1 MKKQQFQIAA
11 SVCLFAWLLLQSV
24 GLDLPFKAVNLG
36 GWLVIEGWMTPS
48 LFDGIPNKDLL
59 VSVATD
65 MAVLRSAMNVEALLA
80 ELGYRN
86 DGTQVHFKS
95 VRLNKYL
102 CAENG
107 GGSALVAN
115 RDVPKRWETFR
126 VSFLFFVLCL
136 VLHILLFVLVCAL
149 QHFVNLQLWRINET
163 TFNFRVFNKDFVG
176 LGTQG
181 QGIKVFAHAAEPG
194 IAETF
199 KIVHN
204 SDHPLRVR
212 IQASNDFYLQAETE
226 NSVMADYSGSLDDWG
241 DQDPSVFE
249 MHIVKNLQ
257 GEYQLTNGYGPDEAP
272 KILRNHWSTYIVED
286 DFRFMSQNGLNA
298 VRIPV
303 GWWIIYDPVPP
314 KPFVGG
320 SLQAL
325 DNAFTWA
332 LNYNMKVILDLHAVP
347 GSQNGNHHSG
357 TRDGFL
363 EWDNSKIQETVSV
376 IDFLA
381 KRYAGH
387 PSLGAIELMNE
398 PLAPGVTLD
407 SLKEYYK
414 EGYDAVRTYT
424 ASAYVILS
432 NRLGE
437 ANSTE
442 LFPLAAGFNY
452 SVIDVHYYNRYS
464 DYFKRLNGQQNVD
477 YVYGK
482 RSKEL
487 REVTRE
493 GGPLSFI
500 GEWTADLYIDNASMR
515 DYRRFA
521 KAQLDV
527 YGKATFGWAYWSY
540 KCEQKHWSFSVLT
553 ATAFYS
559 VIEDELGSF

>member
-1 MKKQQFQIAA
+1 MKKQQQRIAA
-11 SVCLFAWLLLQSV
+11 SLCLFAWLLLQCV
-24 GLDLPFKAVNLG
+24 GQDLPFKAVNLG
-36 GWLVIEGWMTPS
+36 GWLVTEGWMTPS

-59 VSVATD
+59 
-65 MAVLRSAMNVEALLA
+65 
-80 ELGYRN
+80 

-95 VRLNKYL
+95 VKLNKYL

-126 VSFLFFVLCL
+126 
-136 VLHILLFVLVCAL
+136 
-149 QHFVNLQLWRINET
+149 LWRINET
-163 TFNFRVFNKDFVG
+163 TFNFRVFNKDFIG

-194 IAETF
+194 TTETF
-199 KIVHN
+199 RIVRN
-204 SDHPLRVR
+204 GDNPLRVR
-212 IQASNDFYLQAETE
+212 IQASNDLYLQAETE
-226 NSVMADYSGSLDDWG
+226 NSVMADYSGSPDDWG

-249 MHIVKNLQ
+249 MHIVKTLQ
-257 GEYQLTNGYGPDEAP
+257 GEYQLTNGYGTDEAP

-314 KPFVGG
+314 KPFVG
-320 SLQAL
+320 
-325 DNAFTWA
+325 
-332 LNYNMKVILDLHAVP
+332 VILDLHAVP

-363 EWDNSKIQETVSV
+363 EWDDSRILETVSV
-376 IDFLA
+376 IDLLA

-407 SLKEYYK
+407 SLRKYYK
-414 EGYDAVRTYT
+414 AGYDAVRMYT

-437 ANSTE
+437 ANCTE
-442 LFPLAAGFNY
+442 LFPLAAGLNY

-464 DYFKRLNGQQNVD
+464 DYFRRLNGQQNVD
-477 YVYGK
+477 YVYEK
-482 RSKEL
+482 RSKQL
-487 REVTRE
+487 QEVTHD
-493 GGPLSFI
+493 GGPLSFV
-500 GEWTADLYIDNASMR
+500 GEWTADLYVHNASMQ

-540 KCEQKHWSFSVLT
+540 KCEQKYWSFEWM
-553 ATAFYS
+553 
-559 VIEDELGSF
+559 IENNYMKL